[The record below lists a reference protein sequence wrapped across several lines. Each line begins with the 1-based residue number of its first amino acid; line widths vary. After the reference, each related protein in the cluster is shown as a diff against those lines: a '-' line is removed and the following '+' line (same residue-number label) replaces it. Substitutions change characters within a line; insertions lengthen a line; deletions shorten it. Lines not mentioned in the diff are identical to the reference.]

1 LGKSWW
7 ILQGHPA
14 NIAKSLLDHKC
25 CGGSEDHILWGFKN
39 DKDYERIQT
48 GDEIFLY
55 ATETV
60 GTIVAMGRVVDKF
73 EVKGSSTTYWPI
85 GGPWPYEIK
94 VEPLIICFDDSVKDK
109 WESCRD
115 NCKRKN
121 CPECKGLEG
130 PYEELRKNLSEL
142 INLVKGHRG
151 GTLQIPEPLAKWIRD
166 VLEKTDPCKPLYLTG
181 SKGIMS
187 ELGNLKS
194 KHEDLKLLIV
204 LHLLAGKNV
213 IVYGPPGSHKTSLVR
228 GLCEELGIRYHI
240 ITGNPE
246 WTPYDAVGGRDIN
259 GIFRAGLATKAVIDG
274 WRSLRKLGKPVFLIV
289 DEINRANVDLAFGEI
304 FTLLD
309 LSHRGN
315 PLIRGEDLGG
325 ASGFEDVLINGNLY
339 VPYSFRVLATMNSY
353 DKALLFKLGYA
364 LLRRFAL
371 IEMRR
376 GFKLQGSLGSQGSN
390 FINWVGKDEVKNAL
404 SNCGLRDSLKLDLI
418 EGELLLKREEYG
430 DYALLDP
437 TLSSNLQ
444 QLHVSG
450 VLGKLAAKSGLG
462 NGDQLRDLILAI
474 ACYINNELSEFDVE
488 IAEAPVADTI
498 KFLVA
503 STLLDE
509 DLASKYLSALI
520 DEALSSYAIPQ
531 LDVLADRV
539 KAESL
544 GLMAG
549 GTKSL
554 KETLEKLSQELGG
567 LGLKRTSALLKR
579 LSGGKSVF

>member
-1 LGKSWW
+1 LDKSW
-7 ILQGHPA
+7 ILQGYPV
-14 NIAKSLLDHKC
+14 NIAKSLLDHKY
-25 CGGSEDHILWGFKN
+25 CGGSEDHILWGFKK
-39 DKDYERIQT
+39 DEDYERIRI

-55 ATETV
+55 VTETV
-60 GTIVAMGRVVDKF
+60 KTIVAMGRVIEKFKDDK
-73 EVKGSSTTYWPI
+73 TYWPI
-85 GGPWPYEIK
+85 GEPWPYRIK
-94 VEPLIICFDDSVKDK
+94 VEPLIICFNESVKDK
-109 WESCRD
+109 WKSCRD

-121 CPECKGLEG
+121 CPECKDLGES
-130 PYEELRKNLSEL
+130 YEQLRENLSL
-142 INLVKGHRG
+142 LVDLFKRCRG

-166 VLEKTDPCKPLYLTG
+166 VLEKTDLCKPLYLTE
-181 SKGIMS
+181 SKGITS
-187 ELGNLKS
+187 KLEDLKS
-194 KHEDLKLLIV
+194 KHEDLKLLIA
-204 LHLLAGKNV
+204 LHLLAGKNI

-228 GLCEELGIRYHI
+228 GLCEKLGIRYHI

-246 WTPYDAVGGRDIN
+246 WTPYDVVGGRGIN
-259 GIFRAGLATKAVIDG
+259 GVFRAGFAAKAVIDG
-274 WRSLRKLGKPVFLIV
+274 WRSLRELGKPVFLIV
-289 DEINRANVDLAFGEI
+289 DEINRANVDLAFGGI

-315 PLIRGEDLGG
+315 PLIRGEDLGD
-325 ASGFEDVLINGNLY
+325 ASGFGDVLIDGDLY

-376 GFKLQGSLGSQGSN
+376 GFKLQESLESQGGN
-390 FINWVGKDEVKNAL
+390 FISWVEKDEVKNAL
-404 SNCGLRDSLKLDLI
+404 RNCSLPDSLKLDLI
-418 EGELLLKREEYG
+418 EEELLLKREKYG

-444 QLHVSG
+444 QLSVSG
-450 VLGKLAAKSGLG
+450 VLGKLAANSGLKD
-462 NGDQLRDLILAI
+462 GDQLLDLILAI
-474 ACYINNELSEFDVE
+474 ACYINNELSEFGVE
-488 IAEAPVADTI
+488 VAEAPVADTI

-503 STLLDE
+503 SALLDE
-509 DLASKYLSALI
+509 DLASKHLSALI
-520 DEALSSYAIPQ
+520 DEALSSYTIPQ

-539 KAESL
+539 KAESF

-567 LGLKRTSALLKR
+567 LGLKRASALLKR
-579 LSGGKSVF
+579 LSGGESVF